1 MNTQNLG
8 NASGKRTNRCS
19 LNASDLVVT
28 AVSKTW
34 CNSIII
40 FIKWLFKLSKK
51 NPDVD
56 ILFCTFSV
64 AQDLFEQ
71 IPKKT
76 CFPMRTEKFEMLTS
90 AQFACAND
98 PTCSGLVESP
108 KRRGQQKKTMYGN
121 YSLTEREYLLCDYPQ
136 STKNT
141 SDTLLFKKRG
151 T

>member
-1 MNTQNLG
+1 MMASVGQLG
-8 NASGKRTNRCS
+8 RSPCAARSPMRSIWLQPSSCKNISQS
-19 LNASDLVVT
+19 LSNYSFVV
-28 AVSKTW
+28 KLY
-34 CNSIII
+34 
-40 FIKWLFKLSKK
+40 FDFLFR
-51 NPDVD
+51 
-56 ILFCTFSV
+56 TFSV

-108 KRRGQQKKTMYGN
+108 KRRGQQQKTMYGN

-151 T
+151 M